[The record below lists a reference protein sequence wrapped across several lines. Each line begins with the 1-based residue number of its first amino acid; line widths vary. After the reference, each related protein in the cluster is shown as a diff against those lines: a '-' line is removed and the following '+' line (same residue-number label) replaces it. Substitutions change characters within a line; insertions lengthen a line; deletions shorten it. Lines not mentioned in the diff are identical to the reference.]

1 MKSNT
6 LWVKDMYIPEEI
18 KTCMNG
24 VHGAFLIVNDTTAF
38 SDTGLNMESLSK
50 AVYYLK
56 ECLQENGGASRIY
69 VHGKKRDLIC
79 YLDNEFTMG
88 VIVSKNANVHLLH
101 RIVRKVLSNVKAD
114 VKNEE
119 PAEEVIKRAMD
130 FFADF

>member
-1 MKSNT
+1 
-6 LWVKDMYIPEEI
+6 
-18 KTCMNG
+18 MNG
-24 VHGAFLIVNDTTAF
+24 VHGAFLIVDDTTAF

-69 VHGKKRDLIC
+69 VYGKKRDLIF

-88 VIVSKNANVHLLH
+88 VIVSKNANIHLLH
-101 RIVRKVLSNVKAD
+101 RIVRKVLSNAKAD
-114 VKNEE
+114 VKNKE
-119 PAEEVIKRAMD
+119 PTEDVVKRAMD